1 MPFFIPKGD
10 IFMVTYKLQKFIR
23 SELFNHK
30 TFAKSFE
37 INSFTQNEIT
47 LPCNR
52 ENVPFIYPE
61 HDRIFTGDL
70 IIVNNIKLRKL
81 ITNGP
86 KYRQLSTK
94 CWNKAVINYR
104 CNDGAVD

>member
-1 MPFFIPKGD
+1 
-10 IFMVTYKLQKFIR
+10 MVTCKLQKFIR
-23 SELFNHK
+23 SELFKHK

-52 ENVPFIYPE
+52 ENVQFIYPE
-61 HDRIFTGDL
+61 HDRIFIGDL
-70 IIVNNIKLRKL
+70 ITVNNIKLRKL

-86 KYRQLSTK
+86 KYRQPSHK
-94 CWNKAVINYR
+94 CWDKAVISYS
-104 CNDGAVD
+104 CNDGVVD

>member
-52 ENVPFIYPE
+52 ETYHLYILNMIASSLE
-61 HDRIFTGDL
+61 I
-70 IIVNNIKLRKL
+70 
-81 ITNGP
+81 
-86 KYRQLSTK
+86 
-94 CWNKAVINYR
+94 
-104 CNDGAVD
+104 